1 MIKVYLYGKLRRF
14 SDNQNPRLESV
25 VHVKVEEGD
34 TIEDIINRICIPM
47 NEIGSNIF
55 LNGEYSKPTR
65 HVRDGDR
72 LALFPD
78 DMQVLYRWYFVKKGE

>member
-1 MIKVYLYGKLRRF
+1 
-14 SDNQNPRLESV
+14 
-25 VHVKVEEGD
+25 
-34 TIEDIINRICIPM
+34 M